1 MNILTDVLAEE
12 VKNYLNQWKI
22 QKEKISEEL
31 PPEQH
36 HLISDLDER
45 LLLSVNNVL
54 EEFSNLTLTLAV
66 AGTTSG
72 GKSTLVNFLCGAE
85 IMPSSVQE
93 MSNGLVFIEHSE
105 TKSIQ
110 IHSTSGALWD
120 CGHWKNVTDAE
131 IHARLSRIMDKY
143 IQAKCD
149 GSSNLS
155 SPRVTVHYPLRV
167 HTDVLQLPNGIK
179 TKVIDLPGL
188 SSVDNTENL
197 ELLRN
202 VGNTFYFINFNCAET
217 DRQKTNRLTQEIIG
231 GLVKSYRQVVF
242 AFNRADV
249 FRADEDWR
257 ASEQNFIKRT
267 MKDVKKLIN
276 SQPPDNISKLKIQD
290 NQVLKISALPALMSL
305 FIGNHVRPKHAHAS
319 DTLSNRFGFLLSDQ
333 LSETLPRDF
342 ENWTALQCSNV
353 AKEVWEAAYADDFQ
367 NQFKSFIDQNL
378 AYLLISEK
386 TRKFR
391 SSIQQDLS
399 AWTKQFSSPAFTA
412 SHKDAAEK
420 SASEITMAAQHFASH
435 AEEVL
440 GLALE
445 NLMGRSNRDRR
456 LLTYQWYFLR
466 IFGLSHWSCLTHRS

>member
-12 VKNYLNQWKI
+12 VKNYLSQWEI
-22 QKEKISEEL
+22 QKKKISEEL
-31 PPEQH
+31 PPEHH
-36 HLISDLDER
+36 HLIGDLDRR

-54 EEFSNLTLTLAV
+54 KELSNLTLTLAV

-105 TKSIQ
+105 IKSIQ

-120 CGHWKNVTDAE
+120 CGHWKNVPDAE
-131 IHARLSRIMDKY
+131 IHARLSHIMDKY
-143 IQAKCD
+143 IQAKRD

-155 SPRVTVHYPLRV
+155 SPHVTVHYPLRV
-167 HTDVLQLPNGIK
+167 QTDILQLPNGIK

-202 VGNTFYFINFNCAET
+202 VGSTLYFINFNCAET
-217 DRQKTNRLTQEIIG
+217 DRKKINRLTQEIMG
-231 GLVKSYRQVVF
+231 GLVKSYKQVLF

-249 FRADEDWR
+249 FRADKGWR
-257 ASEQNFIKRT
+257 DSEQSFIKRT
-267 MKDVKKLIN
+267 MKDVKELIN
-276 SQPPDNISKLKIQD
+276 AQSPNNISKLKIQD

-305 FIGNHVRPKHAHAS
+305 FAGNHVSPKQTHAS
-319 DTLSNRFGFLLSDQ
+319 DILSNRFGFLLSDQ
-333 LSETLPRDF
+333 LSETLPRDSKK
-342 ENWTALQCSNV
+342 WTDLQRSHV
-353 AKEVWEAAYADDFQ
+353 AQEVWDAAYADDFQ
-367 NQFKSFIDQNL
+367 SQFKSFIDQNL

-391 SSIQQDLS
+391 SWIQQDLNV
-399 AWTKQFSSPAFTA
+399 WTKQFSSPAFTA
-412 SHKDAAEK
+412 ANRITAEN
-420 SASEITMAAQHFASH
+420 SASEIKTAAQQFSSDT
-435 AEEVL
+435 EEVL
-440 GLALE
+440 GVVLKKLS
-445 NLMGRSNRDRR
+445 GRTDRDRR

-466 IFGLSHWSCLTHRS
+466 YLGLSHWSCLTRRA